1 MENVKSNTNYYR
13 LILRLK
19 EALVKAG
26 LVSRLS
32 SIGVQAAP
40 LAKHLGV
47 SVQTIR
53 KYLTGQAYP
62 DLDKITAMADFL
74 KVSPAWLAF
83 GESEDYK
90 NLPKIHGF
98 EIKKVF
104 LQEIIKGLFSNI
116 LDIEL
121 EEDLFQSICDFLYGI
136 INDIA
141 QLESQDEMKLRLIKT
156 SIASASIMEKVK
168 WKKLATII

>member
-1 MENVKSNTNYYR
+1 MEKVKSNTNYYR

-19 EALVKAG
+19 EALIRAG

-47 SVQTIR
+47 SV
-53 KYLTGQAYP
+53 P
-62 DLDKITAMADFL
+62 DLDKIIAMADFL
-74 KVSPAWLAF
+74 KVSPSWLAF
-83 GESEDYK
+83 GEEEDYK
-90 NLPKIHGF
+90 NLPKVHGF
-98 EIKKVF
+98 EIKKIF

>member
-1 MENVKSNTNYYR
+1 MENINYG
-13 LILRLK
+13 LITRLK
-19 EALVKAG
+19 EALTKAG
-26 LVSRLS
+26 LVSAVS
-32 SIGVQAAP
+32 NIGVQASP

-53 KYLTGQAYP
+53 KYLTGQASP
-62 DLDKITAMADFL
+62 DLAKIIAMSEFL
-74 KVSPAWLAF
+74 NISPSWLAF
-83 GESEDYK
+83 GEKENYG
-90 NLPKIHGF
+90 NFCNYGF
-98 EIKKVF
+98 EIKKMF
-104 LQEIIKGLFSNI
+104 LKEIFKGLFSDI

-121 EEDLFQSICDFLYGI
+121 ENELLESICDFLYGI

-141 QLESQDEMKLRLIKT
+141 QLESTDEMKLRLIKT